1 MRKFIGKWIP
11 TDIAYYMHLD
21 NPDVIKALQYRF
33 KGLAIIYGIRCQYNG
48 IRCQYNGMMYIG
60 STLSPALRF
69 HKHLNT
75 GERSNEALQA
85 DIVKYGLGKFTVHVF
100 KEVTFPPNT
109 SYSDKKAL
117 LFKEE
122 QHYLDLIPAK
132 RRYNA
137 INVSS
142 TGSK

>member
-1 MRKFIGKWIP
+1 MRKFIGNWIP

-33 KGLAIIYGIRCQYNG
+33 KGLAIIYGIRCQA
-48 IRCQYNGMMYIG
+48 NGMMYIG
-60 STLSPALRF
+60 SSLSPALRF

-85 DIVKYGLGKFTVHVF
+85 DIGKYGLGKFTVHVF
-100 KEVTFPPNT
+100 KKVVFPPNS

-122 QHYLDLIPAK
+122 QHYLSLIPAK